1 MPRSQ
6 LTKID
11 ILSRV
16 LKLKDQL
23 HNGSYGREWGVKEK
37 EAVDIVLSDVLDI
50 IDEYRY

>member
-16 LKLKDQL
+16 LKLKDRL
-23 HNGSYGREWGVKEK
+23 HNGSYGREWSVREK